1 MSKKNKELIKIITQF
16 KNKKII
22 VVGDIMLD
30 KYIWGDVTRIS
41 PEAPVPVVSVQA
53 ESYAP
58 GGAANVANN
67 IAALGSSSYMVGIIG
82 KDLAN
87 EILLKEIKRRNIKTD
102 GIIVDEKK
110 PTIQKIRVIGQHQ
123 QLLRVDYEKKEY
135 LNKETEEIILKF
147 IMKKIK
153 ETDGVIVS
161 DYAKGVV
168 TKKLMENIIKLC
180 KENRKTIVIDPKP
193 QHKKLYKDV
202 TLITPNCKEA
212 SEMAGI
218 EPSSEENVAKIGK
231 KILKELKAPV
241 IITRGEKGMTLFE
254 TNGKITSIPTK
265 AKEVYDVTGAG
276 DTVVATAILALTCG
290 ATLAQAATIANHAA
304 GVVVGKVGTS
314 TLTTDELR
322 QSLENE

>member
-1 MSKKNKELIKIITQF
+1 VNKKNKELIKIITQF
-16 KNKKII
+16 KNKKIL

-87 EILLKEIKRRNIKTD
+87 EVLLKEIKRRNIKTE
-102 GIIVDEKK
+102 GIIIDEKK
-110 PTIQKIRVIGQHQ
+110 PTIQKVRVIGQHQ
-123 QLLRVDYEKKEY
+123 QLLRFDYEKKEY
-135 LNKETEEIILKF
+135 LNKETEDTILQFIIN
-147 IMKKIK
+147 KIK
-153 ETDGVIVS
+153 EVDGIVVS

-168 TKKLMENIIKLC
+168 TKKLMDSIIRLC
-180 KENRKTIVIDPKP
+180 KENRKIIVIDPKP
-193 QHKKLYKDV
+193 QHKKLYKDA

-218 EPSSEENVAKIGK
+218 EPVSEEDVARIGK
-231 KILKELKAPV
+231 RILKELKAPV
-241 IITRGEKGMTLFE
+241 LITRGEKGMTLFE

-290 ATLAQAATIANHAA
+290 ATLAQAAIIANNAA
-304 GVVVGKVGTS
+304 GIVVGKVGTS
-314 TLTTDELR
+314 TLTVDELR